1 MTASPADASRNK
13 KSLGGEEIM
22 CVFCRAVVIQKMF
35 VVSVGWDAHFGQI
48 FIVLSINIDITE
60 Q

>member
-1 MTASPADASRNK
+1 MPPEIK

-22 CVFCRAVVIQKMF
+22 CLLCVFCRAVVIKKMF

>member
-1 MTASPADASRNK
+1 MPPEIK